1 LDIIAYSVD
10 TVGAIIHAVIGKK
23 DFKREIHL
31 PSSDQLWHIPKDAA
45 FPRPPLV
52 FFLLLP
58 LEEHETSY
66 FAAADNISSF
76 FEAPL
81 KCTSR
86 KLLNKFYHK
95 GKNKANICSGYY
107 MQIRPDLLKIG

>member
-31 PSSDQLWHIPKDAA
+31 PSSDQLWHIRKMLRFQASFGIFSVAA
-45 FPRPPLV
+45 
-52 FFLLLP
+52 

-76 FEAPL
+76 F
-81 KCTSR
+81 
-86 KLLNKFYHK
+86 
-95 GKNKANICSGYY
+95 
-107 MQIRPDLLKIG
+107 